1 MNARASFGLVTAAV
15 ALTLGACSGG
25 GESAKPAAA
34 ASPQAAAPAAA
45 APAAAPAATT
55 AAAPAAVAEFG
66 VPECDDYL
74 TKYIACI
81 DSKVP
86 EAARAT
92 VRQALDQTK
101 AAVEA
106 GRGDPPGQGGPG
118 HGLQAGDGRGQ
129 DGDGRL
135 RLHLVDPQ
143 HA

>member
-25 GESAKPAAA
+25 GESAKPPAA
-34 ASPQAAAPAAA
+34 ASPQAAAP
-45 APAAAPAATT
+45 AAPAATT

-74 TKYIACI
+74 TKYMACI

-101 AAVEA
+101 AQWKQAA
-106 GRGDPPGQGGPG
+106 STPQGKAALATGCKAATDAAKTSMAAYG
-118 HGLQAGDGRGQ
+118 CTW
-129 DGDGRL
+129 
-135 RLHLVDPQ
+135 
-143 HA
+143 